1 MSTRMLRTAMVQ
13 LFAVTIIPAAL
24 VAAISTPAEAQFSAQ
39 PCTVNQAVQPVTY
52 TCVISQQ
59 NPPKSVTLTT
69 TLSDAEAKSALA
81 NPTGFKLPVGKRPF
95 KVTATGA
102 GGTAVSMTQ
111 VSIRIG
117 GGAPI
122 ETRNI
127 NGATEFTGIELDLG
141 GGKKVTVVVDA
152 KNAADNIPG
161 DGTELSAD
169 DLTVGTPAVVVPPPP
184 PPPPPPPGD
193 PIHDLTLSVSGIE
206 NGFAE
211 VGTPIVL
218 EPIFL
223 GTGTAAPTYKWV
235 LKGPAKSATITAAK
249 VSYTPTKPSTVT
261 ATLTVTSG
269 TTVLKATTAY
279 EIVDKI
285 TWTATGK
292 KSLAAGKPGAW
303 SVSGIKGGKGPY
315 RISWAVNNVERVSNT
330 GATALTYTRAIGK
343 VGTYKFE
350 LRVSDQ
356 GRYRL
361 SPMTLGFDVAVKA
374 VCAIPIQKF
383 AMSGFV
389 RLQVDDL
396 DAPDECGTTTTAT
409 PRSGA
414 GTGWYWLEFKATT
427 GQFVDMAPDKVDNPN
442 EPDPEKRVG
451 RYRIAAGYKFDSDK
465 RPQLVAPVG
474 PGVGTLQLGFKGGTT
489 CSWNWGSVRGPSCT
503 ISPAGGSMT
512 NDNGVS
518 TAYRLIRMSA
528 GEARSVKAGLGGR
541 SDFDAPDQV

>member
-1 MSTRMLRTAMVQ
+1 MSTRKLRTAIAHVV
-13 LFAVTIIPAAL
+13 AITIIPATL
-24 VAAISTPAEAQFSAQ
+24 VVAISSPARAQFTPQ
-39 PCTVNQAVQPVTY
+39 PCSVDQTKTPVTY

-69 TLSDAEAKSALA
+69 TLSDAEAKAAAA

-102 GGTAVSMTQ
+102 GGTPVSMTQ

-127 NGATEFTGIELDLG
+127 NGVTDFTGIELDLG
-141 GGKKVTVVVDA
+141 AGKKVTVVVDA

-161 DGTELSAD
+161 DGTELTVN

-184 PPPPPPPGD
+184 PPPPPPAGD
-193 PIHDLTLSVSGIE
+193 PIRDLTLSVSGIE

-211 VGTPIVL
+211 VGTSIVL

-249 VSYTPTKPSTVT
+249 VSYTPTKPSKVTV
-261 ATLTVTSG
+261 TLTVTSG
-269 TTVLKATTAY
+269 TTVLNATTSY
-279 EIVDKI
+279 EIVDRI

-292 KSLAAGKPGAW
+292 KSLAAGKPGSW
-303 SVSGIKGGKGPY
+303 GVSGIKGGKGPY
-315 RISWAVNNVERVSNT
+315 RISWAVNNIERVSNT

-356 GRYRL
+356 GRFRL
-361 SPMTLGFDVAVKA
+361 APKTLAFDVAVRA
-374 VCAIPIQKF
+374 ICATPIQKF
-383 AMSGFV
+383 AMSGLG

-427 GQFVDMAPDKVDNPN
+427 GQFVDLAPDGAGK
-442 EPDPEKRVG
+442 
-451 RYRIAAGYKFDSDK
+451 YRIAAGYKFDSDG

-474 PGVGTLQLGFKGGTT
+474 SGVGTLQLGFKGGTT

-512 NDNGVS
+512 NDSGVS
-518 TAYRLIRMSA
+518 TAYRLIRMGA
-528 GEARSVKAGLGGR
+528 GEARGVKAGLGGR